1 MQRIQKGKFIMKK
14 AISVLMIAACMLCMV
29 TACEKKDKKEN
40 DTSAAQATE
49 TDCTA
54 AERVTTEPEG
64 EITISEMIDQRIKE
78 EGKIMIYRMRFG
90 PSKTPLEITEDLN
103 VNIISYDG
111 KELIDYGNSSNR
123 RGETRLGDIIHNKV
137 DYSTYNIGT
146 YGGNWKRHRY
156 VSGGDE
162 KYVEEEGYVQRE
174 ITTDDSGNNA
184 QLETLYSY
192 SKGTLYSRDAGSKEW
207 NQTEKEDS
215 LDIVSFGTFE
225 RIKLDGKTY
234 MTFCVRDN
242 LDLIE
247 YDIIPDN
254 KFTENKT
261 VVYDTPGTEKTTVN
275 TVDYLKKY
283 QAVPKEELEQM
294 CEEIRM
300 YRDLGANGIVIG
312 ALTPDGDLDLDAMR
326 RLMNCAGNM
335 DVTLHRAFDVCRDP
349 KEALEQAVSLGMNT
363 ILTSGQQNSAVKG
376 AELLAEL
383 QRQAAGRIR
392 IQAGGGICADAI
404 RELYPKTG
412 VTAYHMSGKI
422 ELASPMQYRKENV
435 NMGLPSLSEYTLY
448 RTDVKAVR
456 GARAVLEEL

>member
-1 MQRIQKGKFIMKK
+1 MKK
-14 AISVLMIAACMLCMV
+14 AISVLMVAACMLCMV

-40 DTSAAQATE
+40 DTSAVQATE

-54 AERVTTEPEG
+54 AELVTTEPEG

-78 EGKIMIYRMRFG
+78 EGKIMIYRMHFG

-111 KELIDYGNSSNR
+111 EKLTGYDNPDDFLM
-123 RGETRLGDIIHNKV
+123 ETRLGDIIHNKV
-137 DYSTYNIGT
+137 DYSTYNIGA

-184 QLETLYSY
+184 QLETLYLY

-207 NQTEKEDS
+207 NQTEKNDN
-215 LDIVSFGTFE
+215 LPVVLFGTFE

-242 LDLIE
+242 LNLIE

-275 TVDYLKKY
+275 TVDYLKEY
-283 QAVPKEELEQM
+283 QAVTQEELEQM
-294 CEEIRM
+294 
-300 YRDLGANGIVIG
+300 IVFPG
-312 ALTPDGDLDLDAMR
+312 SE
-326 RLMNCAGNM
+326 
-335 DVTLHRAFDVCRDP
+335 
-349 KEALEQAVSLGMNT
+349 K
-363 ILTSGQQNSAVKG
+363 
-376 AELLAEL
+376 AESS
-383 QRQAAGRIR
+383 QAA
-392 IQAGGGICADAI
+392 D
-404 RELYPKTG
+404 
-412 VTAYHMSGKI
+412 
-422 ELASPMQYRKENV
+422 
-435 NMGLPSLSEYTLY
+435 
-448 RTDVKAVR
+448 
-456 GARAVLEEL
+456 

>member
-14 AISVLMIAACMLCMV
+14 AISVLMVAACMLCMV
-29 TACEKKDKKEN
+29 TACEKKNKKEN
-40 DTSAAQATE
+40 DTSAVQATE

-78 EGKIMIYRMRFG
+78 EGKIMIYRMHFG

-111 KELIDYGNSSNR
+111 EKLTGYDNPDDFLM
-123 RGETRLGDIIHNKV
+123 ETRLGDIIHNKV
-137 DYSTYNIGT
+137 DYSTYNIGA

-174 ITTDDSGNNA
+174 ITTDDSENNA
-184 QLETLYSY
+184 QLETLYLY

-207 NQTEKEDS
+207 NQTEKNDN
-215 LDIVSFGTFE
+215 LPVVLFGTFE

-247 YDIIPDN
+247 YYIIPDN

-261 VVYDTPGTEKTTVN
+261 VVYDTPGTEGTTVN

-283 QAVPKEELEQM
+283 QAVPQEELEQM
-294 CEEIRM
+294 
-300 YRDLGANGIVIG
+300 IVFPG
-312 ALTPDGDLDLDAMR
+312 S
-326 RLMNCAGNM
+326 
-335 DVTLHRAFDVCRDP
+335 
-349 KEALEQAVSLGMNT
+349 K
-363 ILTSGQQNSAVKG
+363 K
-376 AELLAEL
+376 AESS
-383 QRQAAGRIR
+383 QAA
-392 IQAGGGICADAI
+392 D
-404 RELYPKTG
+404 
-412 VTAYHMSGKI
+412 
-422 ELASPMQYRKENV
+422 
-435 NMGLPSLSEYTLY
+435 
-448 RTDVKAVR
+448 
-456 GARAVLEEL
+456 

>member
-1 MQRIQKGKFIMKK
+1 
-14 AISVLMIAACMLCMV
+14 
-29 TACEKKDKKEN
+29 
-40 DTSAAQATE
+40 
-49 TDCTA
+49 
-54 AERVTTEPEG
+54 
-64 EITISEMIDQRIKE
+64 MIDQRIKE
-78 EGKIMIYRMRFG
+78 YGNIMIYRMHFG

-137 DYSTYNIGT
+137 DYSTYNIGA

-234 MTFCVRDN
+234 MTFCVRNN

-261 VVYDTPGTEKTTVN
+261 VVYDTPGSEGTTVN

-294 CEEIRM
+294 IIFPGSE
-300 YRDLGANGIVIG
+300 
-312 ALTPDGDLDLDAMR
+312 
-326 RLMNCAGNM
+326 
-335 DVTLHRAFDVCRDP
+335 
-349 KEALEQAVSLGMNT
+349 K
-363 ILTSGQQNSAVKG
+363 
-376 AELLAEL
+376 AESS
-383 QRQAAGRIR
+383 QAA
-392 IQAGGGICADAI
+392 D
-404 RELYPKTG
+404 
-412 VTAYHMSGKI
+412 
-422 ELASPMQYRKENV
+422 
-435 NMGLPSLSEYTLY
+435 
-448 RTDVKAVR
+448 
-456 GARAVLEEL
+456 

>member
-1 MQRIQKGKFIMKK
+1 MKK

-29 TACEKKDKKEN
+29 TACEKNNKKEN
-40 DTSAAQATE
+40 DTSAVQATE

-111 KELIDYGNSSNR
+111 EKLTGYDNPDDFLM
-123 RGETRLGDIIHNKV
+123 ETRLGDIIHNKV
-137 DYSTYNIGT
+137 DYSTYNIGA
-146 YGGNWKRHRY
+146 YGGNWKRY
-156 VSGGDE
+156 DNEFGDE

-174 ITTDDSGNNA
+174 ITTDDSGDNT
-184 QLETLYSY
+184 QMETLYMY
-192 SKGTLYSRDAGSKEW
+192 SKGTLYTREEESEVW

-242 LDLIE
+242 LNLIK
-247 YDIIPDN
+247 YYIIPDN

-294 CEEIRM
+294 
-300 YRDLGANGIVIG
+300 IVFPG
-312 ALTPDGDLDLDAMR
+312 S
-326 RLMNCAGNM
+326 
-335 DVTLHRAFDVCRDP
+335 
-349 KEALEQAVSLGMNT
+349 K
-363 ILTSGQQNSAVKG
+363 K
-376 AELLAEL
+376 AESS
-383 QRQAAGRIR
+383 QAA
-392 IQAGGGICADAI
+392 D
-404 RELYPKTG
+404 
-412 VTAYHMSGKI
+412 
-422 ELASPMQYRKENV
+422 
-435 NMGLPSLSEYTLY
+435 
-448 RTDVKAVR
+448 
-456 GARAVLEEL
+456 

>member
-1 MQRIQKGKFIMKK
+1 MKK

-54 AERVTTEPEG
+54 AELVTTELVTTEPEA

-78 EGKIMIYRMRFG
+78 EGKIMMYRMHFG

-111 KELIDYGNSSNR
+111 KELIGYRNSSNR

-137 DYSTYNIGT
+137 DYSTYNIGA
-146 YGGNWKRHRY
+146 YGASWKWHDTKY
-156 VSGGDE
+156 GYE
-162 KYVEEEGYVQRE
+162 KYTAEERYVQRE
-174 ITTDDSGNNA
+174 ITTDDSGNNT
-184 QLETLYSY
+184 QMETLYMY
-192 SKGTLYSRDAGSKEW
+192 SKGTLYTREEESEVW

-242 LDLIE
+242 LNLIK
-247 YDIIPDN
+247 YYIIPDN

-261 VVYDTPGTEKTTVN
+261 VVYDTPGTEGTTVN

-294 CEEIRM
+294 
-300 YRDLGANGIVIG
+300 IVFPG
-312 ALTPDGDLDLDAMR
+312 SE
-326 RLMNCAGNM
+326 
-335 DVTLHRAFDVCRDP
+335 
-349 KEALEQAVSLGMNT
+349 K
-363 ILTSGQQNSAVKG
+363 
-376 AELLAEL
+376 AESS
-383 QRQAAGRIR
+383 QAA
-392 IQAGGGICADAI
+392 D
-404 RELYPKTG
+404 
-412 VTAYHMSGKI
+412 
-422 ELASPMQYRKENV
+422 
-435 NMGLPSLSEYTLY
+435 
-448 RTDVKAVR
+448 
-456 GARAVLEEL
+456 

>member
-1 MQRIQKGKFIMKK
+1 MQRIQEGKFIMKK

-78 EGKIMIYRMRFG
+78 EGKITLYRMRIAESNS
-90 PSKTPLEITEDLN
+90 PVEITEDLK
-103 VNIISYDG
+103 VKIISYDG
-111 KELIDYGNSSNR
+111 DKLTGYKNPDDFLM
-123 RGETRLGDIIHNKV
+123 ETRLGDIIHNKV
-137 DYSTYNIGT
+137 DYSTYNIGA

-192 SKGTLYSRDAGSKEW
+192 SKGTLYSREAGSKEW
-207 NQTEKEDS
+207 NQTEKNDN
-215 LDIVSFGTFE
+215 LPVVSFGTFE

-234 MTFCVRDN
+234 MTFCVRNN

-275 TVDYLKKY
+275 TVDYLKEY
-283 QAVPKEELEQM
+283 QAVTQEELEQM
-294 CEEIRM
+294 IVFPGSKKEE
-300 YRDLGANGIVIG
+300 
-312 ALTPDGDLDLDAMR
+312 
-326 RLMNCAGNM
+326 
-335 DVTLHRAFDVCRDP
+335 
-349 KEALEQAVSLGMNT
+349 S
-363 ILTSGQQNSAVKG
+363 S
-376 AELLAEL
+376 
-383 QRQAAGRIR
+383 QAA
-392 IQAGGGICADAI
+392 D
-404 RELYPKTG
+404 
-412 VTAYHMSGKI
+412 
-422 ELASPMQYRKENV
+422 
-435 NMGLPSLSEYTLY
+435 
-448 RTDVKAVR
+448 
-456 GARAVLEEL
+456 

>member
-14 AISVLMIAACMLCMV
+14 AISVLMIAACMLCMA

-40 DTSAAQATE
+40 DTSAVQATE

-54 AERVTTEPEG
+54 AELVTTEPEG

-78 EGKIMIYRMRFG
+78 EGKIMIYRMHFG

-111 KELIDYGNSSNR
+111 EKLTGYDNPDDFLM
-123 RGETRLGDIIHNKV
+123 ETRLGDIIHNKV
-137 DYSTYNIGT
+137 DYSTYNIGA
-146 YGGNWKRHRY
+146 YGGNWKRY
-156 VSGGDE
+156 DNEFGDE

-174 ITTDDSGNNA
+174 ITTDDSGNNT
-184 QLETLYSY
+184 QMETLYSY

-242 LDLIE
+242 LNLIK
-247 YDIIPDN
+247 YYIIPDN

-261 VVYDTPGTEKTTVN
+261 VVYDTPGTEGTTVN

-294 CEEIRM
+294 
-300 YRDLGANGIVIG
+300 IVFPG
-312 ALTPDGDLDLDAMR
+312 SKKA
-326 RLMNCAGNM
+326 
-335 DVTLHRAFDVCRDP
+335 
-349 KEALEQAVSLGMNT
+349 ESSQA
-363 ILTSGQQNSAVKG
+363 
-376 AELLAEL
+376 
-383 QRQAAGRIR
+383 
-392 IQAGGGICADAI
+392 
-404 RELYPKTG
+404 
-412 VTAYHMSGKI
+412 
-422 ELASPMQYRKENV
+422 
-435 NMGLPSLSEYTLY
+435 
-448 RTDVKAVR
+448 TD
-456 GARAVLEEL
+456 

>member
-14 AISVLMIAACMLCMV
+14 AISVLMIAACMLCMA

-54 AERVTTEPEG
+54 AELVTTEPEG

-78 EGKIMIYRMRFG
+78 EGKIMIYRMHFG
-90 PSKTPLEITEDLN
+90 PSKTPLEITEDLK

-111 KELIDYGNSSNR
+111 EKLKGYDNPDDFLM
-123 RGETRLGDIIHNKV
+123 ETRLGDIIHNKV

-174 ITTDDSGNNA
+174 ITTDDSENNA
-184 QLETLYSY
+184 QLETLYLY

-247 YDIIPDN
+247 YYIIPDN

-261 VVYDTPGTEKTTVN
+261 VVYDTPGTEETTVN
-275 TVDYLKKY
+275 TVDYLKEY

-294 CEEIRM
+294 IVFPGSEKEE
-300 YRDLGANGIVIG
+300 
-312 ALTPDGDLDLDAMR
+312 
-326 RLMNCAGNM
+326 
-335 DVTLHRAFDVCRDP
+335 
-349 KEALEQAVSLGMNT
+349 S
-363 ILTSGQQNSAVKG
+363 S
-376 AELLAEL
+376 
-383 QRQAAGRIR
+383 QAA
-392 IQAGGGICADAI
+392 D
-404 RELYPKTG
+404 
-412 VTAYHMSGKI
+412 
-422 ELASPMQYRKENV
+422 
-435 NMGLPSLSEYTLY
+435 
-448 RTDVKAVR
+448 
-456 GARAVLEEL
+456 

>member
-1 MQRIQKGKFIMKK
+1 MKK

-54 AERVTTEPEG
+54 AELVTTEPEG

-78 EGKIMIYRMRFG
+78 EGKIMIYRMHFG

-111 KELIDYGNSSNR
+111 EKLKGYDNPDDFLM
-123 RGETRLGDIIHNKV
+123 ETRLGDIIHNKV
-137 DYSTYNIGT
+137 DYSTYDIGA
-146 YGGNWKRHRY
+146 YGGSWKRHRY

-184 QLETLYSY
+184 KLETLYSY
-192 SKGTLYSRDAGSKEW
+192 SKGTLYTREEESEEW
-207 NQTEKEDS
+207 NQTEKNDN
-215 LDIVSFGTFE
+215 LPVVLFGTFE

-234 MTFCVRDN
+234 MTFCARDN

-261 VVYDTPGTEKTTVN
+261 VVYDTPGTEGTTVN
-275 TVDYLKKY
+275 TVDYLKEY

-294 CEEIRM
+294 IVFPGSEKEE
-300 YRDLGANGIVIG
+300 
-312 ALTPDGDLDLDAMR
+312 
-326 RLMNCAGNM
+326 
-335 DVTLHRAFDVCRDP
+335 
-349 KEALEQAVSLGMNT
+349 S
-363 ILTSGQQNSAVKG
+363 S
-376 AELLAEL
+376 
-383 QRQAAGRIR
+383 QAA
-392 IQAGGGICADAI
+392 D
-404 RELYPKTG
+404 
-412 VTAYHMSGKI
+412 
-422 ELASPMQYRKENV
+422 
-435 NMGLPSLSEYTLY
+435 
-448 RTDVKAVR
+448 
-456 GARAVLEEL
+456 

>member
-1 MQRIQKGKFIMKK
+1 MKK

-54 AERVTTEPEG
+54 AELVTTEPEG

-78 EGKIMIYRMRFG
+78 EGKIMIYRMHFG

-111 KELIDYGNSSNR
+111 EKLTGYDNPDDFLM
-123 RGETRLGDIIHNKV
+123 ETRLGDIIHNKV
-137 DYSTYNIGT
+137 DYSTYNIGA

-174 ITTDDSGNNA
+174 ITTDDSENNA

-207 NQTEKEDS
+207 NQTEKNDN
-215 LDIVSFGTFE
+215 LPVVLFGTFE

-247 YDIIPDN
+247 YYIIPDN

-275 TVDYLKKY
+275 TVDYLKEY
-283 QAVPKEELEQM
+283 QAVPQEELEQM
-294 CEEIRM
+294 IVFPGSKKEE
-300 YRDLGANGIVIG
+300 
-312 ALTPDGDLDLDAMR
+312 
-326 RLMNCAGNM
+326 
-335 DVTLHRAFDVCRDP
+335 
-349 KEALEQAVSLGMNT
+349 S
-363 ILTSGQQNSAVKG
+363 S
-376 AELLAEL
+376 
-383 QRQAAGRIR
+383 QAA
-392 IQAGGGICADAI
+392 D
-404 RELYPKTG
+404 
-412 VTAYHMSGKI
+412 
-422 ELASPMQYRKENV
+422 
-435 NMGLPSLSEYTLY
+435 
-448 RTDVKAVR
+448 
-456 GARAVLEEL
+456 

>member
-1 MQRIQKGKFIMKK
+1 MKK
-14 AISVLMIAACMLCMV
+14 AISVLMVAACMLCMV
-29 TACEKKDKKEN
+29 TACEKKNKKEN
-40 DTSAAQATE
+40 DTSAVQATE

-54 AERVTTEPEG
+54 AELVTTEPEG

-78 EGKIMIYRMRFG
+78 EGKIMIYRMHFG

-111 KELIDYGNSSNR
+111 EKLKGYDNPDDFLM
-123 RGETRLGDIIHNKV
+123 ETRLGDIIHNKV
-137 DYSTYNIGT
+137 DYSTYSIGA
-146 YGGNWKRHRY
+146 YGGSWKRHRR

-192 SKGTLYSRDAGSKEW
+192 SKGTLYTREEGSEEW
-207 NQTEKEDS
+207 NQTEKDNS

-247 YDIIPDN
+247 YYIIPDN

-261 VVYDTPGTEKTTVN
+261 VVYDTPGTEETTVN
-275 TVDYLKKY
+275 TVDYLKEY

-294 CEEIRM
+294 IVFPGSEKEESSQ
-300 YRDLGANGIVIG
+300 
-312 ALTPDGDLDLDAMR
+312 T
-326 RLMNCAGNM
+326 
-335 DVTLHRAFDVCRDP
+335 
-349 KEALEQAVSLGMNT
+349 
-363 ILTSGQQNSAVKG
+363 
-376 AELLAEL
+376 
-383 QRQAAGRIR
+383 
-392 IQAGGGICADAI
+392 AD
-404 RELYPKTG
+404 
-412 VTAYHMSGKI
+412 
-422 ELASPMQYRKENV
+422 
-435 NMGLPSLSEYTLY
+435 
-448 RTDVKAVR
+448 
-456 GARAVLEEL
+456 

>member
-1 MQRIQKGKFIMKK
+1 MKK

-54 AERVTTEPEG
+54 AELVTTEPEG

-78 EGKIMIYRMRFG
+78 EGKITLYTMLIG
-90 PSKTPLEITEDLN
+90 LSETPLEITEDLN

-184 QLETLYSY
+184 QLETLYLY
-192 SKGTLYSRDAGSKEW
+192 SKGTLYTREEGSEVW
-207 NQTEKEDS
+207 NQTEKNDN
-215 LDIVSFGTFE
+215 LPVVAFGTFE

-234 MTFCVRDN
+234 MTFCVRDDLN
-242 LDLIE
+242 LIK
-247 YDIIPDN
+247 YIIIPDN

-261 VVYDTPGTEKTTVN
+261 VVYDTPGTEGTTVN
-275 TVDYLKKY
+275 TVDYLKEY

-294 CEEIRM
+294 
-300 YRDLGANGIVIG
+300 IVFPG
-312 ALTPDGDLDLDAMR
+312 S
-326 RLMNCAGNM
+326 
-335 DVTLHRAFDVCRDP
+335 
-349 KEALEQAVSLGMNT
+349 K
-363 ILTSGQQNSAVKG
+363 K
-376 AELLAEL
+376 AESS
-383 QRQAAGRIR
+383 QAA
-392 IQAGGGICADAI
+392 D
-404 RELYPKTG
+404 
-412 VTAYHMSGKI
+412 
-422 ELASPMQYRKENV
+422 
-435 NMGLPSLSEYTLY
+435 
-448 RTDVKAVR
+448 
-456 GARAVLEEL
+456 

>member
-78 EGKIMIYRMRFG
+78 EGKITLYTMLIG
-90 PSKTPLEITEDLN
+90 LSETPLEITEDLN

-111 KELIDYGNSSNR
+111 KELIGYRNSSNR

-137 DYSTYNIGT
+137 DYSTYNIGA

-162 KYVEEEGYVQRE
+162 KYVEE
-174 ITTDDSGNNA
+174 
-184 QLETLYSY
+184 
-192 SKGTLYSRDAGSKEW
+192 GTLYSRDAGSEVW

-242 LDLIE
+242 LNLIK
-247 YDIIPDN
+247 YYIIPDN

-261 VVYDTPGTEKTTVN
+261 FVYDTPGTEETTVN

-294 CEEIRM
+294 
-300 YRDLGANGIVIG
+300 IVF
-312 ALTPDGDLDLDAMR
+312 P
-326 RLMNCAGNM
+326 GNK
-335 DVTLHRAFDVCRDP
+335 RA
-349 KEALEQAVSLGMNT
+349 ES
-363 ILTSGQQNSAVKG
+363 S
-376 AELLAEL
+376 
-383 QRQAAGRIR
+383 QAA
-392 IQAGGGICADAI
+392 D
-404 RELYPKTG
+404 
-412 VTAYHMSGKI
+412 
-422 ELASPMQYRKENV
+422 
-435 NMGLPSLSEYTLY
+435 
-448 RTDVKAVR
+448 
-456 GARAVLEEL
+456 